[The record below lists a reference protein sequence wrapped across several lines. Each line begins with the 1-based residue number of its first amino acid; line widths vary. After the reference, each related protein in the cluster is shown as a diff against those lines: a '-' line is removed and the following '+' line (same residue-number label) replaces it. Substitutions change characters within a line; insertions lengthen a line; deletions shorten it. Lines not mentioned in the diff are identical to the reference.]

1 LVDIE
6 AAGQPT
12 VPELP
17 APRIWQGVWVHSL
30 RAPFVIGLL
39 FTVALLF
46 GSPFDVYV
54 AGTIAIYGLAAA
66 GQGWLMGKAGQVSLG
81 GGALLAVGAY
91 AAALL
96 STVHGGDVF
105 PLPLVG
111 AAVAGGIVGAIVA
124 VPGLRFRGVYLLLAT
139 LALLYIVR
147 FVGERLQQV
156 PKYLAGVTVQLG
168 PGASVMS
175 RGRPAAVTSVVI
187 LLAGLVVIERLY
199 RSQVGREWAAVKENE
214 IASAAMGIRVRR
226 RKTQAFIGSS
236 VITGLAGGLFAYYIG
251 LASYTTFDLN
261 LTLQIV
267 VMVFVGGAMA
277 ASGPVIGAAI
287 VIIMPYVLN
296 DTVGSVVGGTWYH
309 ENGPFV
315 EQILYGLALVF
326 ILLYARRGLAGM
338 QTVARPLLA
347 RLMVRARARP
357 AKKEPVE
364 PTGPAPA
371 LLAGPTPAPPAS
383 VAEKEP
389 VEPTGPAPALLAGPT
404 PAPPASVALSVSALS
419 VRYIGAGFAVQDV
432 SFEVGEGQ
440 ILGILGRNGA
450 GKSTLLKAI
459 GGFPRGARVEVTGR
473 ASLSGSELA
482 GRSPEQCAAAGVVLV
497 PEQGKVFPTLTVWEH
512 FALVGVRSAEVK
524 KMLRAIG
531 FDMLE
536 RRLDTHAA
544 ALSGGERQFLA
555 LGVAVLRSPRLL
567 LVDEM
572 SLGLAPIAVAGVAA
586 ALCRIRDT
594 IGCTVILVE
603 QNARVA
609 ASIADEIAVLEGG
622 KITWQGSPAE
632 LPADQLETAYFGSGV
647 MVAERSGT
655 PEALS

>member
-1 LVDIE
+1 MGIE

-12 VPELP
+12 VPDLP
-17 APRIWQGVWVHSL
+17 ATRMWQGVWVQSL
-30 RAPFVIGLL
+30 RTPLVIGLL
-39 FTVALLF
+39 FAVTLLF
-46 GSPFDVYV
+46 GSPFDIYV

-96 STVHGGDVF
+96 STAHGGDVF

-139 LALLYIVR
+139 LALLYIVQ

-168 PGASVMS
+168 PGASVMN

-251 LASYTTFDLN
+251 LVSYTTFDLN

-277 ASGPVIGAAI
+277 ATGPVIGTAI
-287 VIIMPYVLN
+287 VIILPYVLN
-296 DTVGSVVGGTWYH
+296 DTVGHVVGGTWYQ

-315 EQILYGLALVF
+315 EQIIYGLALAL
-326 ILLYARRGLAGM
+326 ILLYARSGLAGM

-347 RLMVRARARP
+347 RLMVRTRVRP
-357 AKKEPVE
+357 AREAPVQ
-364 PTGPAPA
+364 PTRPAPA
-371 LLAGPTPAPPAS
+371 RLAGPTPAPAAS
-383 VAEKEP
+383 VT
-389 VEPTGPAPALLAGPT
+389 V
-404 PAPPASVALSVSALS
+404 SVSALS
-419 VRYIGAGFAVQDV
+419 VRYIGAGFAVHDV
-432 SFEVGEGQ
+432 SLEVGQGQ

-459 GGFPRGARVEVTGR
+459 GGFPRGDRVEVTGR

-497 PEQGKVFPTLTVWEH
+497 PEQGKVFPALTVREH
-512 FALVGVRSAEVK
+512 FALANVRSTEVQ
-524 KMLRAIG
+524 KMLRTIG
-531 FDMLE
+531 LDMLE
-536 RRLDTHAA
+536 RRIDAHAA

-572 SLGLAPIAVAGVAA
+572 SLGLAPIAVAGVAE
-586 ALCRIRDT
+586 ALRRIRDT
-594 IGCTVILVE
+594 TGCTVILVE

-622 KITWQGSPAE
+622 KITWQGSAAE

-647 MVAERSGT
+647 TVAERSGT
-655 PEALS
+655 PEAFS